1 MPAKSSKK
9 QPQKSLSSPNN
20 KKGEFSELPKAY
32 EPAKYE
38 RDIYK
43 MWLDGEYFRGVI
55 DKNKEPYAIAMPPP
69 NATGRLHLGH
79 ATAGTIEDILIR
91 FERMRG
97 KATVFVP
104 GTDHAAIATNALVEK
119 ALAEKEG
126 KTKHDLGR
134 EEYLKRVRA
143 FVADS
148 QTNIREQ
155 VRRLGV
161 SCDWS
166 RERYTMDEQM
176 SLAVNEAFVRMYDAG
191 LIYRGKRIISWCP
204 HCASALSDIEVDYEE
219 VPGSLWFI
227 KYPVVEGGKW
237 TLEKSVMVA
246 TTRPETMLGDMAVA
260 VHPDD
265 KRYKDLI
272 GKHVLLPLA
281 EREIPIVADKHV
293 DPKFGTGA
301 LKITPAHDMADYEI
315 AQRHQLQA
323 LNVIGEAGRMTQD
336 AKDFSGMEIEQA
348 RDAVILRLQEL
359 GFLDHI
365 EEYKHNKP
373 SCSRCDT
380 RVEPLVSDQWFVKV
394 ETLAQKAIEAVR
406 TEKITFTPA
415 HFTKIYLDW
424 MENLHDWNISRQLW
438 WGHRIPV
445 YTCDKCKHQH
455 AAVTTPTACP
465 KCGGTKLTQ
474 DPDTLDTWF
483 SSGLWTFATLG
494 WPKKT
499 PELDFWHPTTVMETG
514 RDILFLWVTRM
525 IMMSLYLQE
534 EIPFSRVYL
543 HGLVVDEH
551 GKKMSK
557 SKGNGIDPLDMADKF
572 GMDAV
577 RLSLVSGV
585 AAGQDNRIFEKKIE
599 GFRNFVNKLWNVS
612 RFVITTTE
620 CKKSCEHVE
629 ELKLDDLAL
638 EDRWIL
644 HRLTA
649 TTSEVTE
656 ALEKLRFSDAAQ
668 TLYKF
673 LWDDFADWYIE
684 VAKLKPSQ
692 TKNDILILV
701 LEHILRLAHPFTPF
715 VTEVIWQGLR
725 SQGGKPLIVTDWPI
739 ATTALSRP
747 AEAQTFKKLQELIV
761 GLRQLRADYRIPAG
775 TTITVVLPR
784 DPLLQEHSAI
794 LEKLARVSVSPAV
807 TLANAMTRT
816 IGGFAVA
823 AQVAE
828 HLDAKKEHKRVTKE
842 LETTEKVL
850 SGLLG
855 RLKNPIFVTKAPP
868 KVVEK
873 ERERQVDLEEKVSAL
888 KAMAEELNQLL

>member
-1 MPAKSSKK
+1 MPAKSPNKTARQSKTT
-9 QPQKSLSSPNN
+9 
-20 KKGEFSELPKAY
+20 FSELPKAY

-38 RDIYK
+38 RDMYQ
-43 MWLDGEYFRGVI
+43 MWLDGGYFQGVV
-55 DKNKEPYAIAMPPP
+55 DKNKTPYAIAMPPP

-97 KATVFVP
+97 KATVFIP

-134 EEYLKRVRA
+134 AEYLKRVKA

-148 QTNIREQ
+148 QKNIREQ
-155 VRRLGV
+155 IRRLGV

-204 HCASALSDIEVDYEE
+204 QCASSLSDIEVEYEE
-219 VPGSLWFI
+219 VPGSLWYI
-227 KYPVVEGGKW
+227 KYPVVEDGKW
-237 TLEKSVMVA
+237 TLDRSVMVA

-265 KRYKDLI
+265 TRYKDLI

-293 DPKFGTGA
+293 DPNFGTGA
-301 LKITPAHDMADYEI
+301 LKITPAHDMADYEV

-323 LNVIGEAGRMTQD
+323 LNVIGESGRMTKD
-336 AKDFSGMEIEQA
+336 AKDFSGMDIDQA
-348 RDAVILRLQEL
+348 RDAVVLRLQEL

-394 ETLAQKAIEAVR
+394 ESLAKKAIDVVRDGKITLA
-406 TEKITFTPA
+406 PDY
-415 HFTKIYLDW
+415 FTKVYLDW

-445 YTCDKCKHQH
+445 FTCSKCKHQF
-455 AAVTTPTACP
+455 AATDAPKKCP
-465 KCGGTKLTQ
+465 KCDEAKLVQ

-499 PELDFWHPTTVMETG
+499 PELDFWHPTAVMESG

-525 IMMSLYLQE
+525 IMLSLYLQN
-534 EIPFSRVYL
+534 EIPFAQVYL
-543 HGLVVDEH
+543 HGLVIDEH
-551 GKKMSK
+551 GQKMSK
-557 SKGNGIDPLDMADKF
+557 SKGNGIDPLDMADKY

-585 AAGQDNRIFEKKIE
+585 AAGQDNRVYEKKIE

-612 RFVITTTE
+612 RFITTTTE
-620 CKKSCEHVE
+620 CKKSCEHLE
-629 ELKLDDLAL
+629 ELALDDLAL

-644 HRLTA
+644 HQLT
-649 TTSEVTE
+649 TTTAAMTD
-656 ALEKLRFSDAAQ
+656 ALEKFRFSDAAQ
-668 TLYKF
+668 SLYKF

-684 VAKLKPSQ
+684 IAKLKPSQ
-692 TKNDILILV
+692 TKKDILILV
-701 LEHILRLAHPFTPF
+701 LEQILKLAHPFTPF
-715 VTEVIWQGLR
+715 VTEAIWQSLQPDGER
-725 SQGGKPLIVTDWPI
+725 PLIVSQWPI
-739 ATTALSRP
+739 AADTLVNVTAG
-747 AEAQTFKKLQELIV
+747 ADFKKLQELII
-761 GLRQLRADYRIPAG
+761 GLRQLRADYRIPTG
-775 TTITVVLPR
+775 TIITVVLPR
-784 DPLLQEHSAI
+784 DPLLKEHAATI
-794 LEKLARVSVSPAV
+794 EKLARVSISDSV

-816 IGGFAVA
+816 IAGSVIA

-828 HLDAKKEHKRVTKE
+828 HVHAKKEHKRVTKE

-850 SGLLG
+850 SGLSG
-855 RLKNPIFVTKAPP
+855 RLKNPIFITKAPQ

-873 ERERQVDLEEKVSAL
+873 ERARQQELEKKVAALKSMLEELS
-888 KAMAEELNQLL
+888 QLQ